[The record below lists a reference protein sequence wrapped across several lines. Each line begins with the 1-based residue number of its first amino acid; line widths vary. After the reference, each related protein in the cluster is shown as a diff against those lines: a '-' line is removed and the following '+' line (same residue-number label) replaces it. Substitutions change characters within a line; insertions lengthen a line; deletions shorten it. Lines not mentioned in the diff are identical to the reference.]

1 VRSRP
6 GLFTV
11 IIYTE
16 LFYKDPIDI
25 DLRLY
30 RVKSRETLME
40 ARSVTDVQI
49 DSSDMAVAAKD
60 SSKCLVAGFCRS
72 FPQES

>member
-1 VRSRP
+1 M
-6 GLFTV
+6 LFIF
-11 IIYTE
+11 IIHIE
-16 LFYKDPIDI
+16 LFHKDPIDI

-60 SSKCLVAGFCRS
+60 SSKCLVAGFRRS